1 MVLMVVVW
9 VLFGTAA
16 ADFLVRRWDAGDV
29 LGPATRHLDEIARA
43 PGVERAWFF
52 ADPPPL
58 PNQRPV
64 PEEWQALV
72 RKVEQSGITAGTRRA
87 AMFKAWTAEFVGDP
101 CKHRYRCGAPGHLFV
116 YDPPPGEKRPPYR
129 FLPNTTTPLRLTTN
143 DYGFRGPPVP
153 FQRQPKTVRIAFI
166 GASTT
171 VGSHFQP
178 YSYPEFIGN
187 WLNLWAETRKLDL
200 KFEVLNAGR
209 ESITSTDNVVIVR
222 EEVLPLQ
229 PDLLVYYEGA
239 NQFDLSAVAAGLP
252 PRPSG
257 LSWPPGAACPAHP
270 TPPAPGNCA
279 AGCPAP
285 PAPSIGSRSAT

>member
-29 LGPATRHLDEIARA
+29 LGPATRHLDEVARA
-43 PGVERAWFF
+43 PGVARAWFF
-52 ADPPPL
+52 DDPPPL

-64 PEEWQALV
+64 PEEWRALV
-72 RKVEQSGITAGTRRA
+72 RKVEQSGITEGTRRA
-87 AMFKAWTAEFVGDP
+87 DMFKAWNAEFVGDP
-101 CKHRYRCGAPGHLFV
+101 CRHRYLCGAPGQLFV
-116 YDPPPGEKRPPYR
+116 YDPPPGENRPPYR
-129 FLPNTTTPLRLTTN
+129 FLPDATMPDRLTTN

-153 FQRQPKTVRIAFI
+153 FQRQPRTVPIAFI

-239 NQFDLSAVAAGLP
+239 NQFNLSTVATGLP
-252 PRPSG
+252 SRPTG
-257 LSWPPGAACPAHP
+257 LSLLPGATCPAQP
-270 TPPAPGNCA
+270 STA
-279 AGCPAP
+279 AADQGGTGCPAP